1 MLMKPRLGLRR
12 MAILT
17 FLSEITTVSA
27 SENCVE
33 DCAEE
38 YCSQS
43 NFLVIKVVQMT
54 IVKDHLKKK
63 VTTPCMARCS
73 GCVIV
78 VNITKY

>member
-1 MLMKPRLGLRR
+1 

-27 SENCVE
+27 SENCAE

-43 NFLVIKVVQMT
+43 DFLVIKVVQMT
-54 IVKDHLKKK
+54 IVMDHLKKK
-63 VTTPCMARCS
+63 KLLL
-73 GCVIV
+73 CVWRDAACHVLV
-78 VNITKY
+78 VNMTKY

>member
-1 MLMKPRLGLRR
+1 MKPRLGLRR

-27 SENCVE
+27 SQNCAE

-43 NFLVIKVVQMT
+43 DFLVIKVVQMT
-54 IVKDHLKKK
+54 IVMDRLKKK
-63 VTTPCMARCS
+63 KEVTTLCMARCS
-73 GCVIV
+73 GRVLV